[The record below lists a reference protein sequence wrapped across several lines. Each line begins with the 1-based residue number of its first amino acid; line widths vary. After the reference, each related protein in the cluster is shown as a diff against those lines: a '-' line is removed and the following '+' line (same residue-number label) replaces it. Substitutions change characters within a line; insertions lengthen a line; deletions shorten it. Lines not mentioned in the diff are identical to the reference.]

1 MLIDAPLSVTLD
13 SFTDEPTVAL
23 VYYLCHPSVVASDRR
38 LFFLMHRAHRG
49 LLGYVNTRTHA
60 ELGVSGSQLA
70 ALYYVAKHPGC
81 SMTEVANLLDLN
93 KSAASGLLQRLEAAD
108 VVRREPNPR
117 DGRGH
122 MLFVTK
128 KGEAV
133 RAQSLPLVRKLT
145 AEITEGFSASEVDT
159 IYRFL
164 NALVDRYGDDPSEE

>member
-1 MLIDAPLSVTLD
+1 MAT
-13 SFTDEPTVAL
+13 
-23 VYYLCHPSVVASDRR
+23 DRR
-38 LFFLMHRAHRG
+38 LFFLMSRAHRG
-49 LLGYVNTRTHA
+49 LLAYVNSRTVS

-93 KSAASGLLQRLEAAD
+93 KSAVGGLVQRLEAAD
-108 VVRREPNPR
+108 VLRREPNPR

-122 MLFVTK
+122 MLFATR

-145 AEITEGFSASEVDT
+145 AEITDGFTATEVDT
-159 IYRFL
+159 IYKFL
-164 NALVDRYGDDPSEE
+164 NALVDRFGDDPAEEP